1 LERALGAD
9 ATVRAGADAG
19 GVVSGADFALRRR
32 ERLLAAPPT
41 AAADHDPAL
50 FATAYSGPVPSPDGR
65 MLAWIS
71 DRDGRPRAWVAPL
84 PPDGSPVVEPAWP
97 LPTDPPTDAQ
107 PAGDPRDGDVPWDV
121 QRLTWSPD
129 GYWLACQLAPGG
141 GERTRVRLI
150 TPDGTQTHDLAPSAA
165 AVTLGAWS
173 PRGRQVGIT
182 IFGAAGGDGVA
193 CLVDVRDGTSTMLTS
208 GPAAV
213 VCAVSGDG
221 LRAVV
226 RVGRR
231 GDRRL
236 EMFDLRSG
244 RCTELLPGGGAN
256 VADCRFGVTGGQ
268 LFVHTDA
275 GAERAAL
282 LAVGLNGDA
291 EPSLPHVVAG
301 RDDADLDLVA
311 LDPAGARAAL
321 VWNVDGR
328 SELEMLDLRSGTA
341 VALPAPPGD
350 VVTGAAFTRDGRAL
364 LVGNEGPTVPPAI
377 DRLGLDDPLDPAP
390 ADAPAGPAVTPLL
403 PAVPRAAEHLV
414 DPVLHR
420 FTGEDGLP
428 LTGWLFRP
436 AGAFAAPTAVAA
448 PVPQPT
454 LIWLHGGPEA
464 QERPIFQPLFQAL
477 LAAGVAVFA
486 PNVRGSGGYGR
497 SFSRADDVG
506 RRFDAITD
514 VRAAVDSLV
523 DSGLADPARIG
534 VSGRSYGGYL
544 TLVALAWFPELFRVG
559 VDVCGISDFA
569 TFYAQT
575 EPWIAAAAVT
585 KYGDPQADAALLRE
599 LSPIHSVDRITAP
612 LLVVHGTYDTNVPI
626 VEAEQIVAALQER
639 GASPGFLLFDDEGHE
654 VHSTANRVLFVRE
667 VVRWVTGHLL
677 DVGEQTA

>member
-1 LERALGAD
+1 MAEAHAERAPQTSD
-9 ATVRAGADAG
+9 
-19 GVVSGADFALRRR
+19 VVTEADFARRR
-32 ERLLAAPPT
+32 RDRLAPE
-41 AAADHDPAL
+41 HDPAL
-50 FATAYSGPVPSPDGR
+50 FAPAYSGPVPSPDGR

-71 DRDGRPRAWVAPL
+71 DRVGRPRAWVAPL
-84 PPDGSPVVEPAWP
+84 PPDGSAVDEPTWP
-97 LPTDPPTDAQ
+97 LPTD
-107 PAGDPRDGDVPWDV
+107 GDDGVPWDV
-121 QRLTWSPD
+121 QKISWSPD

-150 TPDGTQTHDLAPSAA
+150 TPNGDQVHDLAPSAP
-165 AVTLGAWS
+165 AVTLGSWS
-173 PRGRQVGIT
+173 PNGRHLGIT
-182 IFGAAGGDGVA
+182 IFGAGTGDGVA

-208 GPAAV
+208 GPAAQ

-231 GDRRL
+231 GARRL
-236 EMFDLRSG
+236 EHFDLRSG
-244 RCTELLPGGGAN
+244 RCTELLPGGEAN
-256 VADCRFGVTGGQ
+256 VAEARFGITGGQ
-268 LFVHTDA
+268 LFVHSDA
-275 GAERAAL
+275 GSERPAL

-291 EPSLPHVVAG
+291 EPSLPYVVAG

-328 SELEMLDLRSGTA
+328 SEIELLDLRSG
-341 VALPAPPGD
+341 LPEPLPRVPGD
-350 VVTGAAFTRDGRAL
+350 VITSAAFTRDGRAL
-364 LVGNEGPTVPPAI
+364 LVGTEGPTVPPMIIRVA
-377 DRLGLDDPLDPAP
+377 LDVEDD
-390 ADAPAGPAVTPLL
+390 DAAVTPML
-403 PAVPRAAEHLV
+403 PATLRAAEHLV
-414 DPVLHR
+414 DPVLHH
-420 FTGEDGLP
+420 FPGEDGLP
-428 LTGWLFRP
+428 LSGWLFRP
-436 AGAFAAPTAVAA
+436 TGAFGAV
-448 PVPQPT
+448 PT

-477 LAAGVAVFA
+477 LTEGVAVFA

-497 SFSRADDVG
+497 TFSQADDLD
-506 RRFDAITD
+506 RRFVAITD
-514 VRAAVDSLV
+514 VRAAVGSLV
-523 DSGLADPARIG
+523 GDGLADPARIG

-575 EPWIAAAAVT
+575 EPWIAAAAVS
-585 KYGDPQADAALLRE
+585 KYGDPEAHATLLQE

-612 LLVVHGTYDTNVPI
+612 LLVVHGAYDTNVPI
-626 VEAEQIVAALQER
+626 VEAEQIVEALRDR

-654 VHSTANRVLFVRE
+654 VHSTENRAVFVRE

>member
-1 LERALGAD
+1 MDRALSADGA
-9 ATVRAGADAG
+9 VRAADGAGD
-19 GVVSGADFALRRR
+19 VITGAEFAERRR
-32 ERLLAAPPT
+32 ERMHVLPYAAGGP
-41 AAADHDPAL
+41 DHDPAL
-50 FATAYSGPVPSPDGR
+50 FATAYAAPVPSPDGR
-65 MLAWIS
+65 ILAWIS
-71 DRDGRPRAWVAPL
+71 DRDGRPRAWVADL

-97 LPTDPPTDAQ
+97 LPTD
-107 PAGDPRDGDVPWDV
+107 GDGDGVPWDV

-150 TPDGTQTHDLAPSAA
+150 TPDGGETQDLAPSAA

-173 PRGRQVGIT
+173 PRGRQLGIT
-182 IFGAAGGDGVA
+182 IFGSPDGDGAA
-193 CLVDVRDGTSTMLTS
+193 CLVDVRDGTSTLLTT

-221 LRAVV
+221 MRAVV
-226 RVGRR
+226 RTGRR

-236 EMFDLRSG
+236 DLFDLRSG
-244 RCTELLPGGGAN
+244 RCTALLPGGGAN
-256 VADCRFGVTGGQ
+256 VADARFGVTGGQ
-268 LFVHTDA
+268 LWVHTDA
-275 GAERAAL
+275 GAERPAL

-291 EPSLPHVVAG
+291 EPSLPYVVAG
-301 RDDADLDLVA
+301 RDDADLDAAA
-311 LDPAGARAAL
+311 LDPTGARAAL

-328 SELEMLDLRSGTA
+328 STLEMLDLRSGTA

-350 VVTGAAFTRDGRAL
+350 VVTGLAFTRDGRAL
-364 LVGNEGPTVPPAI
+364 LVGHEGPTVPPTITRIA
-377 DRLGLDDPLDPAP
+377 LDGAP
-390 ADAPAGPAVTPLL
+390 DGDAAEPVTPLL
-403 PAVPRAAEHLV
+403 PAAPRPADHLV
-414 DPVLHR
+414 GPVLHH
-420 FTGEDGLP
+420 FAGEDGLP

-436 AGAFAAPTAVAA
+436 SSAFGAV
-448 PVPQPT
+448 PT
-454 LIWLHGGPEA
+454 LVWLHGGPEA

-486 PNVRGSGGYGR
+486 PNVRGSLGYGR
-497 SFSRADDVG
+497 SFSRADDLE
-506 RRFDAITD
+506 RRFVAITD

-523 DSGLADPARIG
+523 GAGLADPSRIG

-575 EPWIAAAAVT
+575 EPWIASAATT
-585 KYGDPQADAALLRE
+585 KYGDPQAHADLLRE
-599 LSPIHSVDRITAP
+599 LSPIHSVDHITAP

-626 VEAEQIVAALQER
+626 VEAEQIVEALRAR
-639 GASPGFLLFDDEGHE
+639 GASPGFLLFEDEGHE
-654 VHSTANRVLFVRE
+654 VHATANRVRFVRE

>member
-1 LERALGAD
+1 MDRARDAD
-9 ATVRAGADAG
+9 QAVRAGDSAG
-19 GVVSGADFALRRR
+19 DVVSGADFALRRR
-32 ERLLAAPPT
+32 ERLVSTTTA

-50 FATAYSGPVPSPDGR
+50 FATAYSAPVPSPDGR

-97 LPTDPPTDAQ
+97 LPTD
-107 PAGDPRDGDVPWDV
+107 GDGVDGDDVPWDV

-141 GERTRVRLI
+141 GERTRVRLV
-150 TPDGTQTHDLAPSAA
+150 TPDGTQTHDLAPGAT

-173 PRGRQVGIT
+173 PRGRQLGIT
-182 IFGAAGGDGVA
+182 IFGSPSGEGAA
-193 CLVDVRDGTSTMLTS
+193 CLVDVRDGTSTLLTT
-208 GPAAV
+208 GPAAA

-226 RVGRR
+226 RTGRR

-236 EMFDLRSG
+236 ELFDLRSG

-256 VADCRFGVTGGQ
+256 VAEARFGVTGGQ

-275 GAERAAL
+275 GGERAAL

-291 EPSLPHVVAG
+291 EPSLPYVVAG
-301 RDDADLDLVA
+301 RDDADLDLAA
-311 LDPAGARAAL
+311 LDPAGARALL

-328 SELEMLDLRSGTA
+328 SELEMLDLRSGAA

-364 LVGNEGPTVPPAI
+364 LVGNEGPTVPPTI
-377 DRLGLDDPLDPAP
+377 DRLALDDPPG
-390 ADAPAGPAVTPLL
+390 AGPAVTPLL
-403 PAVPRAAEHLV
+403 PAAPRAAEHLV

-428 LTGWLFRP
+428 LAGWLFRP
-436 AGAFAAPTAVAA
+436 VLSP
-448 PVPQPT
+448 PLPQPT

-506 RRFDAITD
+506 RRFVAITD

-523 DSGLADPARIG
+523 GAGLADPSRIG

-569 TFYAQT
+569 TFYAET
-575 EPWIAAAAVT
+575 EPWIATAATT
-585 KYGDPQADAALLRE
+585 KYGDPQADAELLRE
-599 LSPIHSVDRITAP
+599 LSPIHSADRITAP
-612 LLVVHGTYDTNVPI
+612 LLVVHGSYDTNVPV
-626 VEAEQIVAALQER
+626 VEAEQIVAALRAR

-654 VHSTANRVLFVRE
+654 VHSTANRVRFVDE

-677 DVGEQTA
+677 EVGEQTA